1 MEEKEKL
8 FISLTVDI
16 MRDLGYDL
24 DSDVKNSAEFVVRMS
39 TIVEKAFQAGVQS
52 TMKML
57 EMKSQMT
64 YLNAIPKENLPSA

>member
-16 MRDLGYDL
+16 MRELGYDL
-24 DSDVKNSAEFVVRMS
+24 DSDMKQSAEFVAKMS
-39 TIVEKAFQAGVQS
+39 PVVEKAFNAGVQS

-64 YLNAIPKENLPSA
+64 YLNAIPTENLHKA

>member
-16 MRDLGYDL
+16 MRELGYDL
-24 DSDVKNSAEFVVRMS
+24 DSDVKRSAEFVTRFSPV
-39 TIVEKAFQAGVQS
+39 VEKAFNAGVQS

-57 EMKSQMT
+57 EIQSQMT
-64 YLNAIPKENLPSA
+64 YLNAIPKEVLHKA

>member
-24 DSDVKNSAEFVVRMS
+24 DSDVKNSAEFVTRMS